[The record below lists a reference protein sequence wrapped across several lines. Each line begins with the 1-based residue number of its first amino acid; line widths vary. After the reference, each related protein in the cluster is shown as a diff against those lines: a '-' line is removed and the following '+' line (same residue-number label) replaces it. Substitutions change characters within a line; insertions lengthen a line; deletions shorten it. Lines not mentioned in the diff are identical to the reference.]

1 MPIGD
6 DPRRGLGIA
15 PVLAVTGLAKEARL
29 AVRPDVET
37 VGAGGNPA
45 RLRALLDMR
54 AGPGCRA
61 VLSIGIAGG
70 LDPVLVSGDVIVAD
84 TIIAADARYPADPAL
99 AEGLRARLA
108 GAGIAARVAA
118 LAGVDAAVMSC
129 EAKAALR
136 ERTGAAAADMESHVA
151 AAFAARH
158 GLPFAA
164 LRVVCDPAQRA
175 LPAFAAQALKPN
187 GEPDILAVLAALLRG
202 RARIGELVGL
212 ARDSGAAFAALKRCC
227 DALGP
232 GLGLGIPERPRPPA
246 QEEGPRRGCG
256 TGLSMARSGR
266 VRRRCA
272 CGLPAWCRRP
282 PL

>member
-6 DPRRGLGIA
+6 DLRRGLGIA

-29 AVRPDVET
+29 AVRPGVET

-70 LDPVLVSGDVIVAD
+70 LDPVLMPGDVIVAD
-84 TIIAADARYPADPAL
+84 TIVAADARYPADPAL

-108 GAGIAARVAA
+108 GAGIAA

-202 RARIGELVGL
+202 RARVGELVGL

-232 GLGLGIPERPRPPA
+232 GLGIPERP
-246 QEEGPRRGCG
+246 
-256 TGLSMARSGR
+256 
-266 VRRRCA
+266 
-272 CGLPAWCRRP
+272 
-282 PL
+282 